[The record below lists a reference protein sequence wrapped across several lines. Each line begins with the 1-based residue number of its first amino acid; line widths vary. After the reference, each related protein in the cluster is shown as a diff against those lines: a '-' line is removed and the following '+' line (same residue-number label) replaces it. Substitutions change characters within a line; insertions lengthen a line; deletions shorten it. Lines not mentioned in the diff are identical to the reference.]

1 MFSTD
6 SQKFF
11 LNKNRLIYKRFKK
24 NPNNKKFFDL
34 IKKGKLPRP
43 HYGLSLLLA
52 AQQAKDL
59 GLKKIKVVELGCGNL
74 NGLIDIEN
82 YITDIKRFLDIEFE
96 VYGFTLKNGLP
107 DYKENN
113 YNRLYRYQPG
123 EYPLEN
129 KKNLKKLKFSKIY
142 FGDIKKT
149 IPNFLNDHKKTFTE
163 SPLGV
168 IFFDLDY
175 YSSTKL
181 GLNLFKLSSNNYLP
195 RTYVYFDDHSFST
208 FDEGE
213 KKAVNEFNKISKYK
227 ISDIEELAEQLSIFF
242 NKWIF
247 LGKRIK
253 VINYIDNKNFNKK
266 VTQILGW
273 NTN

>member
-11 LNKNRLIYKRFKK
+11 LNKNKLIYKRFKK

-266 VTQILGW
+266 VTQILG
-273 NTN
+273 

>member
-1 MFSTD
+1 
-6 SQKFF
+6 
-11 LNKNRLIYKRFKK
+11 
-24 NPNNKKFFDL
+24 
-34 IKKGKLPRP
+34 
-43 HYGLSLLLA
+43 
-52 AQQAKDL
+52 
-59 GLKKIKVVELGCGNL
+59 
-74 NGLIDIEN
+74 
-82 YITDIKRFLDIEFE
+82 
-96 VYGFTLKNGLP
+96 
-107 DYKENN
+107 
-113 YNRLYRYQPG
+113 
-123 EYPLEN
+123 
-129 KKNLKKLKFSKIY
+129 
-142 FGDIKKT
+142 
-149 IPNFLNDHKKTFTE
+149 
-163 SPLGV
+163 V

-266 VTQILGW
+266 VTQILG
-273 NTN
+273 